1 MKDEG
6 HLYIVTYDIKD
17 DNRWRKVYKAMKGY
31 GEWIQLSVFQCRLST
46 VRALRMDE
54 ALRGLIHEQE
64 DHVLIFDLG
73 PADSIKPRVKSL
85 GKPFVAVSLEA
96 KII

>member
-1 MKDEG
+1 MKDDR

-17 DNRWRKVYKAMKGY
+17 DNRWRKVYKTLKGY
-31 GEWIQLSVFQCRLST
+31 GEWTQLSVFQCRLSA

-54 ALRGLIHEQE
+54 ALRELILEEE

-73 PADSIKPRVKSL
+73 PADSIKPKVKSL
-85 GKPFVAVSLEA
+85 GKPFVPVSLEA
-96 KII
+96 TIV